1 MFLEFGERFLGSWG
15 LVDLQHVEAD
25 SLGEGSA
32 FSNSNNISESYITE
46 AWGKMDRHVTVSLF
60 KTVVFLDVVQVIT
73 TDDNSP
79 LHLHFLDNSS
89 QNTTTD

>member
-32 FSNSNNISESYITE
+32 FSNSNNISESYIT
-46 AWGKMDRHVTVSLF
+46 A
-60 KTVVFLDVVQVIT
+60 Q
-73 TDDNSP
+73 
-79 LHLHFLDNSS
+79 
-89 QNTTTD
+89 